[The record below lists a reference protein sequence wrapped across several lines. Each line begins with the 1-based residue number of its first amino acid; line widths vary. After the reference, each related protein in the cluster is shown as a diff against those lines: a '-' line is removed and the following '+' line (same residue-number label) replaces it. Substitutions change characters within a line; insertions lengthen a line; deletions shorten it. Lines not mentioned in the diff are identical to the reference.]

1 MKQFLLDVLSTEN
14 FKGVLHAQGYKSLFI
29 GGRGMLSLYWVKMS
43 HPRETFMVSK
53 PYVLNIQSKNKEIFF
68 CPVCLYVTFFFF
80 SARDQRDNLGYKS
93 LNPQIISKAVTNRGH
108 PLTNNNLQLIKMP
121 KKQEAKI
128 SLEENASNIHL

>member
-1 MKQFLLDVLSTEN
+1 MSLIFSPKT
-14 FKGVLHAQGYKSLFI
+14 KKSSSALF
-29 GGRGMLSLYWVKMS
+29 VCMS
-43 HPRETFMVSK
+43 H
-53 PYVLNIQSKNKEIFF
+53 
-68 CPVCLYVTFFFF
+68 FFF